1 MPTARNN
8 LNPRQTPQ
16 FIPPTAGGTGVA
28 GNPNGGFRLNGREY
42 TYEEL
47 QRTRPAFFRRY
58 QQSQGNSGTPYR
70 NAGDLPEFRPA
81 GRLQNGTSVPDR
93 FFYRGQQY
101 DARSFQQQFPG
112 VYADYQRANGN
123 SGGIPAGQPGS
134 PYPATTPANTF
145 EGLIDQAR
153 ADIDRANQRNEQRY
167 QRLFQINQRRLN
179 ETDQM
184 FSGIRTQLEADGTAN
199 DAEFSRIEEEMRQ
212 RRGTIE
218 QGYDEAASYI
228 RGVGERAYEDVGRRG
243 ASRDATSEQD
253 LVSRGMFSTLAREA
267 AQQRNSETQSRENRD
282 VMESVGQMR
291 AGLQTQRTTALGQA
305 DADIAGVR
313 TNRMSTSQAN
323 RLRLAELDNAR
334 RGQRDQILG
343 DRAGFV
349 ERRID
354 QGPNIGDLANS
365 VAAYQQARN
374 SRSSTGSSI
383 FTSLLGGLTGGLSGG
398 LSSGIG
404 SLFGGLFD

>member
-1 MPTARNN
+1 MESN
-8 LNPRQTPQ
+8 
-16 FIPPTAGGTGVA
+16 
-28 GNPNGGFRLNGREY
+28 
-42 TYEEL
+42 
-47 QRTRPAFFRRY
+47 
-58 QQSQGNSGTPYR
+58 
-70 NAGDLPEFRPA
+70 
-81 GRLQNGTSVPDR
+81 
-93 FFYRGQQY
+93 
-101 DARSFQQQFPG
+101 
-112 VYADYQRANGN
+112 QRANGN
-123 SGGIPAGQPGS
+123 TGAIPAGQPGS

-167 QRLFQINQRRLN
+167 RRLFQINQRRLN

-184 FSGIRTQLEADGTAN
+184 FSGIRSQLEADGAAN
-199 DAEFSRIEEEMRQ
+199 DAEYARIEDEMRQ

-228 RGVGERAYEDVGRRG
+228 RGVGERAYEDVARRG
-243 ASRDATSEQD
+243 ASRDAGSEQD

-313 TNRMSTSQAN
+313 TNRMSTAQAN

-334 RGQRDQILG
+334 RGQRDAILG

-354 QGPNIGDLANS
+354 QGPNIADLANS

-374 SRSSTGSSI
+374 SRTSTGSSI
-383 FTSLLGGLTGGLSGG
+383 FSSLLGGLTGGLSGG

-404 SLFGGLFD
+404 NLFGGLFD